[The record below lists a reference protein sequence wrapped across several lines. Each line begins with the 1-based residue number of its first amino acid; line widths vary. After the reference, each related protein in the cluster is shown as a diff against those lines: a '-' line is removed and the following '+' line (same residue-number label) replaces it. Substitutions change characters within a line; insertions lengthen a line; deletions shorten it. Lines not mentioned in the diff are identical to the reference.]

1 MGCYSPLAWTLA
13 GDLKPPTTPLRLQLG
28 GGYGH
33 TGSWAQGGGPG
44 AIRGG
49 HWPPIAAPDP
59 AGWRGESPPIPAPP
73 AAEVE
78 GALPPAAAGLL
89 LPSTNEM
96 TLCCAGRTPSEWV
109 NTHVRQIMLRS
120 RCRELMLPG
129 QRLLAAAQF
138 VDCGDLLRLAC
149 PISNVALFPLYYSI
163 A

>member
-1 MGCYSPLAWTLA
+1 M
-13 GDLKPPTTPLRLQLG
+13 
-28 GGYGH
+28 
-33 TGSWAQGGGPG
+33 
-44 AIRGG
+44 
-49 HWPPIAAPDP
+49 
-59 AGWRGESPPIPAPP
+59 
-73 AAEVE
+73 E

-96 TLCCAGRTPSEWV
+96 TLCCAGRTPEWV